1 MELKDVYYRII
12 QVANYFLENA
22 SHLTIEALK
31 EFDPSVEQLSKDMRM
46 LATVLKDLA
55 ENSYEDE
62 NLAMNAFQCCLIME
76 RLADAVSQGRAED
89 LDELVRLLEVH
100 TNVP

>member
-12 QVANYFLENA
+12 HVANYFLENA
-22 SHLTIEALK
+22 SHLTIEVLK

-55 ENSYEDE
+55 GNSYEDE
-62 NLAMNAFQCCLIME
+62 NLAMNAFQCCLVME
-76 RLADAVSQGRAED
+76 RLADAVSQGRDED
-89 LDELVRLLEVH
+89 LDELVHLLEVH

>member
-1 MELKDVYYRII
+1 MDLKEIYYRII

-55 ENSYEDE
+55 GSSYEDE
-62 NLAMNAFQCCLIME
+62 SLALNAFQCCLIME
-76 RLADAVSQGRAED
+76 RLADAVSQERGDD
-89 LDELVRLLEVH
+89 LDELVRQLEGH